1 MMNRI
6 LEEMLEKYHPLNI
19 KDETNAI
26 KEILQEIVLS
36 GLSRGGFFNEA
47 AFYGGSA
54 LRIFYKL
61 NRFSEDLDFALINPN
76 KDFSLDKYIP
86 YISKELSSYGLNLEI
101 NVKEKSKDSNIT
113 SAFLKG
119 DTKEHILKF
128 FPKENFAELSYLLK
142 DIKIKFEI
150 DINPPKGA
158 TYELKYKLLP
168 TPHQIQVYDEPS
180 LFSGKI
186 HAILCRGWKER
197 VKGRDLFDYIFFL
210 SKDTKFNLNL
220 LENKLKES
228 KYIEKDEVLTL
239 DKVKTMLIDKF
250 NNINYDNAKEDVV
263 SFIDTPSALD
273 IWSKDFF
280 VSITDKIGAL

>member
-1 MMNRI
+1 MNKV
-6 LEEMLEKYHPLNI
+6 LEEMLDKYNPQNI
-19 KDETNAI
+19 KDKTNAI

-76 KDFSLDKYIP
+76 KDFSLDNYIP
-86 YISKELSSYGLNLEI
+86 YITKELNSYGLNLDI
-101 NVKEKSKDSNIT
+101 KVKEKIKDSNIT

-119 DTKEHILKF
+119 DTKEHILMF
-128 FPKENFAELSYLLK
+128 FPKENLDDLSYLLK

-180 LFSGKI
+180 LFAGKI

-197 VKGRDLFDYIFFL
+197 VKGRDLFDYVFFL
-210 SKDTKFNLNL
+210 SKETKINLTL

-228 KYIEKDEVLTL
+228 NFIKDNEVLTL
-239 DKVKTMLIDKF
+239 DRVKEMLIDKF
-250 NNINYDNAKEDVV
+250 KSINYDNAKEDVI
-263 SFIDTPSALD
+263 SFIDTPSSLD
-273 IWSKDFF
+273 MWGKDFF
-280 VSITDKIGAL
+280 ISITSKLDA

>member
-1 MMNRI
+1 MNKV
-6 LEEMLEKYHPLNI
+6 LEEMLEKYNPQNI
-19 KDETNAI
+19 KDKTNAI

-76 KDFSLDKYIP
+76 KDFSLDRYIP
-86 YISKELSSYGLNLEI
+86 YITKELNSYGLNLDI
-101 NVKEKSKDSNIT
+101 KVKEKTKDSNIT

-119 DTKEHILKF
+119 DTKEHILMF
-128 FPKENFAELSYLLK
+128 FPKENLDELSYLLK

-168 TPHQIQVYDEPS
+168 TPHQIQVYDEAS
-180 LFSGKI
+180 LFAGKI

-197 VKGRDLFDYIFFL
+197 VKGRDLFDYVFFL
-210 SKDTKFNLNL
+210 SKETKINLTL

-228 KYIEKDEVLTL
+228 NFIKDNEVLTL
-239 DKVKTMLIDKF
+239 DRVKEMLIDKF
-250 NNINYDNAKEDVV
+250 NSINYDNAKEDVI
-263 SFIDTPSALD
+263 SFIDNSSSLD
-273 IWSKDFF
+273 VWGKDFF
-280 VSITDKIGAL
+280 ISITSNLDA